1 MRREQLA
8 LETGL
13 QLIKTEIW
21 TIGGGVRAG
30 VLNKR
35 NKTAATEERE
45 TGGSGFYCDDF
56 GFTERIKLSQILG
69 GSRVRQNDGA

>member
-13 QLIKTEIW
+13 QVSKTEIW

-45 TGGSGFYCDDF
+45 TGGSGVYCVAF
-56 GFTERIKLSQILG
+56 GFTEWIKLCQILG